1 MNKIIK
7 ELKQLQALVDI
18 TNYLAEHNFTYDEAD
33 EFIKMLNDEIST
45 SRDCHEYETA
55 DDWYNKHPCCDIAN
69 KVIVPLNKVDIK
81 KVMLENDFNFNGS

>member
-18 TNYLAEHNFTYDEAD
+18 TNYLAEHNFTYDEAN
-33 EFIKMLNDEIST
+33 EFIHMLDDEIST

-55 DDWYNKHPCCDIAN
+55 DDWFNKCSCCDIAN
-69 KVIVPLNKVDIK
+69 NVIVPLNKVDIK
-81 KVMLENDFNFNGS
+81 KVMFENDFNFNGS